1 MKETGIQIIKIM
13 CLAIVETYNT
23 KEAQMKQQA
32 LSREVG
38 MASWREVALELGV
51 GNWGSP
57 RDLNIYGG
65 SKNSKEVR
73 VVADCKDKWQQIK
86 LEKRCVLYRTVLGC
100 LVEE

>member
-38 MASWREVALELGV
+38 MASWRGVALELGV
-51 GNWGSP
+51 GN
-57 RDLNIYGG
+57 
-65 SKNSKEVR
+65 
-73 VVADCKDKWQQIK
+73 
-86 LEKRCVLYRTVLGC
+86 
-100 LVEE
+100 